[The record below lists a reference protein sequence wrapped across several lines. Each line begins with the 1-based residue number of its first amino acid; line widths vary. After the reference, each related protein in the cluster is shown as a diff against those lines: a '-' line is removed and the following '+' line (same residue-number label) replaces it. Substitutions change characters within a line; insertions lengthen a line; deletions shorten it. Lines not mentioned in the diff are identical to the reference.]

1 MASDSSGL
9 GWVWQG
15 VAQMVE
21 ACLMCTEPWMQSL
34 ALCDPG
40 VVVRACNSCT
50 PKVALSYI
58 VGLGQAWLLKTLS
71 EKGGGY

>member
-1 MASDSSGL
+1 
-9 GWVWQG
+9 
-15 VAQMVE
+15 
-21 ACLMCTEPWMQSL
+21 MCTEPWVQSL